1 MFHWLKLLVMKDPDP
16 EDFMW
21 MRRVEKLES
30 DVKEIRESLKDFAE
44 DVGKAVR
51 ELKSSVSELKEKGEW
66 NPRFGD
72 RVRFRH
78 SFFGEMEGVF
88 LEAIFPDRWSLIFHD
103 PSNGGDLKHYTADAK
118 DVEKADD

>member
-44 DVGKAVR
+44 DVGKTVR
-51 ELKSSVSELKEKGEW
+51 ELKSSVSELKEKDEW
-66 NPRFGD
+66 NPQFGD
-72 RVRFRH
+72 RVRFKH
-78 SFFGEMEGVF
+78 DFFGEMEGIF
-88 LEAIFPDRWSLIFHD
+88 LEAIFPEKWSLMFRD
-103 PSNGGDLKHYTADAK
+103 PSNKGGLKHYTADAK
-118 DVEKADD
+118 DVEKGR